1 MTLFKVIM
9 FSCLVQ
15 FSFVGVSSN
24 ENDIRLFLNNILE
37 CIELIQREDGDY
49 FVQERQFG
57 KLRDHLQTLSGFL
70 TISRFTED
78 SRNREAVNTL
88 RSLYGCLHFLLTTYE
103 TRQRTRSENSYV
115 LLPPLVMTGHQGRP
129 QYSISVEQIS
139 HLVSLG
145 MNWQSIATSLGV
157 SCRTLY
163 RHRHRLGIQPLT
175 YATLSND
182 NLNRVVGEIL
192 QSTTN
197 AGECYVHGSL
207 RSRGLRIQ
215 RWRVRQSLQ
224 EIDPIGRSF
233 RRRHAIR

>member
-1 MTLFKVIM
+1 MYWTNSKRRW
-9 FSCLVQ
+9 
-15 FSFVGVSSN
+15 
-24 ENDIRLFLNNILE
+24 RLF
-37 CIELIQREDGDY
+37 
-49 FVQERQFG
+49 
-57 KLRDHLQTLSGFL
+57 SP
-70 TISRFTED
+70 
-78 SRNREAVNTL
+78 REAVWRTLWSPPNTFF
-88 RSLYGCLHFLLTTYE
+88 HFLLTTYE

-115 LLPPLVMTGHQGRP
+115 LLPPLVMTGHQGKP

-192 QSTTN
+192 QSTKN
-197 AGECYVHGSL
+197 AGERYVHGSL

-233 RRRHAIR
+233 RRRHAIRRRIYSVPTPNQLWWVFPTDQSSTKSPVSSDGM